1 MMIEESKNQS
11 NNIIIDYNR
20 VGTGDSSIA
29 TVTLPNQTNNSNQ
42 IN

>member
-1 MMIEESKNQS
+1 MVEESKTQS
-11 NNIIIDYNR
+11 NNINIDYNR
-20 VGTGDSSIA
+20 VVAGESSIA